1 MKKKNAMLVFL
12 MPSLIITL
20 LLASCQKEA
29 IYTGTLDEEIATAS
43 NHGPVT
49 RAYRD
54 SFAASFVFVPDIA
67 AGWTFP
73 NAAPAWYHGSGV
85 GNATHMGNV
94 KGFFNT
100 YTLRNPAGGVMIYN
114 RSVTDFYASQL
125 KSYNVPSNVHAVVY
139 NEKGNSV
146 WFQIPSEGWIS
157 EVISPTRIN
166 YYGTSLIV
174 GGTGKFAGA
183 TGETFFQGYFNPQ
196 NLEGTFWRY
205 GSIAY

>member
-1 MKKKNAMLVFL
+1 MKKKSAILAII
-12 MPSLIITL
+12 MPLLIIVSLT
-20 LLASCQKEA
+20 SCQKETA
-29 IYTGTLDEEIATAS
+29 FTKSLDEEIATAS

-67 AGWTFP
+67 AGWTYP
-73 NAAPAWYHGSGV
+73 NNAPAWFHGDAK

-100 YTLRNPAGGVMIYN
+100 YTLRNAAGGVMIYN
-114 RSVTDFYASQL
+114 RPVTDFYASQL

-139 NEKGNSV
+139 DEKGNSV

-183 TGETFFQGYFNPQ
+183 TGETFLQGYFNPQ